1 MKQTQNSIITLIG
14 HKGHG
19 KTAFSEK
26 LIIHLNKPTI
36 IADPRCQYNPDVA
49 RRLHFTSVGLFR
61 KWISSNYR
69 DFITYRLECIV
80 NCHDDDF
87 EELTT
92 LVSKM
97 KKVTFLIDE
106 VDMFFDTRADKKH
119 PLYKLVHYGRHNE
132 IDIVSTSRRPANI
145 SRNLTSQTDTF
156 YLSKITEPVDTKY
169 FKMRYGQAIIER
181 LQSLKKFEFLKV
193 EEDKIDVVKT
203 TMRDIAILSA

>member
-36 IADPRCQYNPDVA
+36 IADPRGQYNPDVA

-61 KWISSNYR
+61 KWISTNYR
-69 DFITYRLECIV
+69 DFIAYKLECIV

-87 EELTT
+87 EELTN

-119 PLYKLVHYGRHNE
+119 PFFRLVHYGRHNE

-169 FKMRYGQAIIER
+169 FKMRYGQSIIER

-193 EEDKIDVVKT
+193 EEDKIDLVKT
-203 TMRDIAILSA
+203 TLRDIAILSA

>member
-1 MKQTQNSIITLIG
+1 MQQTQNSIITLIG

-36 IADPRCQYNPDVA
+36 IADPRGQYNPDVA

-69 DFITYRLECIV
+69 DFIAYKLECIV

-87 EELTT
+87 EELTN

-193 EEDKIDVVKT
+193 EEDKIDLVKT

>member
-36 IADPRCQYNPDVA
+36 IADPRGQYNPDVA

-69 DFITYRLECIV
+69 DFIAYKLECIV
-80 NCHDDDF
+80 NCYDDDF
-87 EELTT
+87 EELTN

-169 FKMRYGQAIIER
+169 FKMRYGNAIIER
-181 LQSLKKFEFLKV
+181 LQSLNKFEFLKV
-193 EEDKIDVVKT
+193 EEDKIDLVKT
-203 TMRDIAILSA
+203 TLRDIAILSA